1 MFKHKKFDPRIMEGK
16 KVLDLG
22 CGRNKLPGA
31 VGLDARNF
39 PGVDIVADLN
49 QKLPIEDASYDVV
62 HSSQVLEHV
71 DNLIGL
77 MHEMHRILK
86 PGGIM
91 VAHTPYFRSAW
102 AHIDPTHVR
111 HFTIA
116 TLDYFVKGTYCNSDY
131 SFGDVAF
138 SKKDVYLDTDY
149 RSLPTRAFFSNLALR
164 WPFRFENGILSFLY
178 PFEQITFVLTK

>member
-1 MFKHKKFDPRIMEGK
+1 MLTHKKFDPRIMEGK

-22 CGRNKLPGA
+22 CGRSKLAGA
-31 VGLDARNF
+31 TGLDARSF
-39 PGVDIVADLN
+39 AGVDIVADLN
-49 QKLPIEDASYDVV
+49 QPLPIDNESYDVV
-62 HSSQVLEHV
+62 HSNQVLEHV
-71 DNLIGL
+71 GNLIGL
-77 MHEMHRILK
+77 IHETHRILK
-86 PGGIM
+86 PGGLM

-116 TLDYFVKGTYCNSDY
+116 TLDYFVKDTYCNADY

-138 SKKDVYLDTDY
+138 SAKQVYLDTDY
-149 RSLPTRAFFSNLALR
+149 RSTPQRALMSNLALK
-164 WPFRFENGILSFLY
+164 WPFRFENSMLSFLF